1 MGVVSY
7 SISYR
12 TVYNNHFIVVHCYMK
27 NIFLQLVFWFGLFF
41 MLVGVGEVIK
51 AEDNKT
57 IEWDAK
63 GWPMILDEDKWR
75 TQLIFDTVQA
85 CYQGTIRWIV
95 LSNPTLLGQIPNP
108 IAQRQMMEHCFC
120 VMDKIRKENK
130 IEDYKK
136 KVLNP
141 EWGGNLFML
150 KAVECVGEYE
160 TLPSFFMK
168 MPTPDNATKTDNG
181 TVEKLEVLPAVPEGP
196 EESSPDTEIEDQQTI
211 LQG

>member
-1 MGVVSY
+1 MKQEELIKIY
-7 SISYR
+7 LQ
-12 TVYNNHFIVVHCYMK
+12 FIKIVICMMFVFSAMV
-27 NIFLQLVFWFGLFF
+27 LVNQ
-41 MLVGVGEVIK
+41 VK

-57 IEWDAK
+57 TDFKNSK
-63 GWPMILDEDKWR
+63 GIGFPKILDEDEWPS
-75 TQLIFDTVQA
+75 QLVYDTLGA
-85 CYQGTIRWIV
+85 CYQGTIKWVI
-95 LSNPTLLGQIPNP
+95 LSNPSLLGQAPGP
-108 IAQRQMMEHCFC
+108 MAMRQMMEHCFC
-120 VMDKIRKENK
+120 VMDKIRKEVK
-130 IEDYKK
+130 LEEYVK

-168 MPTPDNATKTDNG
+168 MPTPDNATKIDNG

-196 EESSPDTEIEDQQTI
+196 EESSPDKEIEDQQTI